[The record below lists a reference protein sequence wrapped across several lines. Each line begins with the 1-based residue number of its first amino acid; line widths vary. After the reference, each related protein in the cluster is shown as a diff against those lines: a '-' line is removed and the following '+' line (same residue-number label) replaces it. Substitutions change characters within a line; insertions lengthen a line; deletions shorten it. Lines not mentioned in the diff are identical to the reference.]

1 MDRRVE
7 TMLEAGQVAGKY
19 EIIKPLGAGGEGCV
33 YLAKDGTLSRLVAV
47 KRMGERRDEK
57 PEELEK
63 SEEIEEPEKLEKSEK
78 DTAREVFLAAGEMTG
93 ETTGEA
99 VLLEAAFLR
108 DLGHPMLPVVYDLF
122 YEDGW
127 YLVLEYIEGISL
139 HNYIKKTGYVE
150 EEQGRIWAK
159 ALLEILEYFHT
170 RKPPVIYRDLKPGNI
185 MVCPDKSLRLV
196 DLGAACLKS
205 YEKDRDLQMA
215 LTSGYG
221 APEQRAGI
229 GGRIYADERSDIY
242 AFGRV
247 LYYMMTGADPGK
259 PPYGHLPVHVYNPL
273 IGESLERVIDKCT
286 REDPGERYQVVEEIR
301 QDLCRQNRCGGNGR
315 RRDFLRHMEKRV
327 WLTQKLKVG
336 L

>member
-1 MDRRVE
+1 
-7 TMLEAGQVAGKY
+7 MLEAGQMAGKY

-47 KRMGERRDEK
+47 KRMEGRRNEK
-57 PEELEK
+57 PEEA
-63 SEEIEEPEKLEKSEK
+63 EK
-78 DTAREVFLAAGEMTG
+78 DTVREVFLAAEEITEEAAEDMS
-93 ETTGEA
+93 EDTTGEE
-99 VLLEAAFLR
+99 VLPEAAFLR

-229 GGRIYADERSDIY
+229 GGHIYADERSDIY
-242 AFGRV
+242 ALGRV

-259 PPYGHLPVHVYNPL
+259 PPYGNLPVHVYNPL
-273 IGESLERVIDKCT
+273 IGEEMERVIDKCT
-286 REDPGERYQVVEEIR
+286 RENPEERYQVVEEIR
-301 QDLCRQNRCGGNGR
+301 QDLSRKNRRGGRGR

-327 WLTQKLKVG
+327 WLTQKQTEG